1 MNRYPL
7 WKYILIAIV
16 IVTGVIYSLPN
27 IYGSDPA
34 LQISSSRGAE
44 ISELTELQVQIA
56 FDEAGIKP
64 ESYEISPNSL
74 LIRFRDE
81 ETQLR
86 AQDVARNAMGR
97 NYVVALN
104 LAPSTP
110 TWLRKLGAEPM
121 FLGLDLRGGVHFL
134 MEVDMNAAISKAEER
149 YVSEFRTLLRENK
162 VRYRTISRRDQGGVL
177 VRFQNST
184 EQENGVRLLN
194 RNFPEAQ
201 VSSIVSDT
209 GEYQVLVTLSDQSV
223 IETRK
228 NALQQNITTLRKR
241 VNELGVAEP
250 VIQQQGDRRVV
261 VQLPGVQDT
270 ARAKDIL
277 GATAT
282 LEFRM
287 VDDVGSVQDALDGR
301 VPAGSRLY
309 YERDGQPI
317 LLSRQVLLTGDH
329 IIDAAS
335 GIDQASGG
343 PNVSI
348 TLDGKGARIFSAG
361 TRDEVG
367 KRMAVVFIETK
378 TETVTEDGVS
388 VKKTEIIEEVINA
401 ATIKEQLGKRF
412 QITGLESTQEARNL
426 ALLLRAGALA
436 APIEII
442 EERTV
447 GPSLGQD
454 NIKQGYESVI
464 IGFALVLIFMAVYYK
479 IFGLIANVAL
489 TLTVVLLVALMSMLQ
504 ATLTMPGI
512 AGIVLTVGMSVDAN
526 VLIFERI
533 REELRNKNT
542 PHASIHAGFEKA
554 FSSIADA
561 NITTLI
567 AALVLFSF
575 GTGPIK
581 GFAVTLSLGIIC
593 SMFTAIIVTRAII
606 NLLYGGRKLQK
617 LMI

>member
-74 LIRFRDE
+74 LIRFKDE

>member
-378 TETVTEDGVS
+378 TETVSEDGVS